1 MKKQFIKRWFLM
13 LRFTEF
19 RALSIFKIGGNAMV
33 TVTKIEF
40 GVNHQIYFFFKIGG
54 NAMVTVTKIEFGVNH
69 QI

>member
-40 GVNHQIYFFFKIGG
+40 GVNYQIYFCSVVMSERHNGPKG
-54 NAMVTVTKIEFGVNH
+54 
-69 QI
+69 